1 MTGAYVANRSHDFSF
16 AFALGALLLHGLDES
31 WHDLLSNLDVA
42 LSSALGACFD
52 MIGIISTTSTAMR
65 ANSLL
70 RVTHLKVAS
79 FIQFLK
85 RSPDLQLDAR
95 SNLLIPITRVT
106 IKKRNL
112 LLSHLLAKNV
122 AEWAPTTTS
131 LTCSIFLLIL
141 NCLFLTKSIEIFAPF
156 LI

>member
-52 MIGIISTTSTAMR
+52 MIGIISTTSTTVR

-95 SNLLIPITRVT
+95 SNLLI
-106 IKKRNL
+106 

>member
-16 AFALGALLLHGLDES
+16 AFALGALLLHGLDKS

-85 RSPDLQLDAR
+85 RSSDLQLDAR
-95 SNLLIPITRVT
+95 SNLLI
-106 IKKRNL
+106 

>member
-85 RSPDLQLDAR
+85 RSSDLQLDAR
-95 SNLLIPITRVT
+95 SNLLI
-106 IKKRNL
+106 

-131 LTCSIFLLIL
+131 LTCSIFLFIL

>member
-79 FIQFLK
+79 FVKFLK
-85 RSPDLQLDAR
+85 RSPDLQLDTR
-95 SNLLIPITRVT
+95 SNLLI
-106 IKKRNL
+106 L
-112 LLSHLLAKNV
+112 LTHLMAKNV
-122 AEWAPTTTS
+122 AKRAPTTTI
-131 LTCSIFLLIL
+131 LPCSIFLFIL

>member
-31 WHDLLSNLDVA
+31 GHDLLPNLDVA

-52 MIGIISTTSTAMR
+52 MIGIISTTTTAVR

-85 RSPDLQLDAR
+85 RSSDLQLDAR
-95 SNLLIPITRVT
+95 SNLLI
-106 IKKRNL
+106 